1 METDSNNITI
11 YNIECSPSYII
22 NNLSMSKNSLYFI
35 HNSQSFPRILIV
47 NKKILKEK
55 CQNKS
60 LSVLNSS
67 EKNEMLFI
75 KSIFLKDTEYIAVGL
90 YNGFKLWNKE
100 GNRLLY
106 QISNPNSNKY
116 KIYAFVS
123 CSPFLINPE
132 NQTKDIAD
140 CVIAGDNYGQL
151 HLIYGAKSS
160 WKSSKLFTTPNAESI
175 LSIGSSLETNKIGLT
190 LDNGDILILK
200 IEKNSCNLEKKIE
213 GDGKQNIA
221 INSVV
226 FSNNGKNEFF
236 LACGFINGMIK
247 IISLNDYNL
256 KFCINSNLRSVG
268 PMIVKGNDEIVTGSD
283 DGQIIVWKYDDTK
296 DKIVLKK
303 NLLFEDK
310 MIVGL
315 AYDNDDNNLY
325 ITCYDFPEI
334 IAVSDV

>member
-296 DKIVLKK
+296 DNIVLKK

>member
-175 LSIGSSLETNKIGLT
+175 LSIGASLETNKIGLT

-200 IEKNSCNLEKKIE
+200 IEKNNCNLEKKIE

-226 FSNNGKNEFF
+226 FSNNVKNEFF

-283 DGQIIVWKYDDTK
+283 DGQIIIWKYDDTK

-310 MIVGL
+310 MIVGF